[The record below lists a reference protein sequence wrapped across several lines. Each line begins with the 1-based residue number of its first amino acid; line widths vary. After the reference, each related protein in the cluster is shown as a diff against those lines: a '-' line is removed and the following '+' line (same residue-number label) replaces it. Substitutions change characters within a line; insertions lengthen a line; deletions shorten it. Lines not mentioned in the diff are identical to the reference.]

1 MASVKAA
8 VEDTAE
14 VRVKVVAEDTALLN
28 VHRPPAPRLSSCSR
42 SFLRWNWRIRRKTR
56 IISGRSWWGTKWGYG
71 GSSGAAPVHVH
82 VHSAPA
88 PTHPH
93 PIQSSPYGGGHGGG
107 NQSGGYGG
115 SAGGHASAPI
125 SQSYQQPAPVAQS
138 HHQPIP
144 TSSYGGGSQSGG
156 YGGSAGGHAPAPI
169 LHHQPAPVAQSH
181 HQPTSPYGGNEG
193 GSQSGGYGGSA
204 GGHAPAPISQ
214 SYQQPSP
221 VPNRFLLME
230 GNKEDRQEDTLLPL
244 PTSQLQLLLM
254 VLLLSLLKVIRT
266 SHFSSRKI
274 N

>member
-1 MASVKAA
+1 MEATEVASVKAA

-115 SAGGHASAPI
+115 SAGGHA
-125 SQSYQQPAPVAQS
+125 
-138 HHQPIP
+138 
-144 TSSYGGGSQSGG
+144 
-156 YGGSAGGHAPAPI
+156 
-169 LHHQPAPVAQSH
+169 
-181 HQPTSPYGGNEG
+181 
-193 GSQSGGYGGSA
+193 
-204 GGHAPAPISQ
+204 PAPISQ